1 MVSAEAL
8 GESGEAIRMST
19 FTWEDLLS
27 GVDTIQEVRYA
38 IAAMY
43 ALQLYEWFA
52 SFDKEVSLIHQARWS
67 SIKVAYLL
75 CRYYP
80 LCFWPVFMWAYIGN
94 HGPEVCKYVL
104 RPIHGLLAPFLFFS
118 QAVMVMRAYAFSGR
132 NRRVLIPLATCYS
145 GLLAVNIWVFCI
157 RIEAIPSSFYT
168 LIGGTG
174 CFPDYGDQVM
184 AEKIGYS
191 MLAATLMDLISL
203 VFVFIQ
209 CRKAQ
214 NREVSLA
221 RYFISQGLS
230 AFGFIAFINATSAVC
245 FFRPNHGGRGVGLP
259 LVLISSNLVA
269 CRVILLL
276 RRKASPTHYEISRRN
291 SNIVRNA
298 LKDSDVWTMNPEE

>member
-1 MVSAEAL
+1 MAA
-8 GESGEAIRMST
+8 T
-19 FTWEDLLS
+19 FTWDDLLS
-27 GVDTIQEVRYA
+27 GIDTIQEVRYA

-43 ALQLYEWFA
+43 TLQLYEWFA
-52 SFDKEVSLIHQARWS
+52 SFDKELSLIHHARWS
-67 SIKVAYLL
+67 SIKAAYLL

-94 HGPEVCKYVL
+94 HGPGMCQHVL
-104 RPIHGLLAPFLFFS
+104 RPIHALLAPFQFFS

-132 NRRVLIPLATCYS
+132 DRRVLIPLATCYS

-157 RIEAIPSSFYT
+157 HIEAIPPSFYD

-174 CFPDYGDQVM
+174 CFPNYGDQFM

-203 VFVFIQ
+203 IFVFIQ

-230 AFGFIAFINATSAVC
+230 SFGFIAFINATSAVC

-276 RRKASPTHYEISRRN
+276 RRKASPTHSEISKKN

-298 LKDSDVWTMNPEE
+298 LKHSDVWTMDPEE